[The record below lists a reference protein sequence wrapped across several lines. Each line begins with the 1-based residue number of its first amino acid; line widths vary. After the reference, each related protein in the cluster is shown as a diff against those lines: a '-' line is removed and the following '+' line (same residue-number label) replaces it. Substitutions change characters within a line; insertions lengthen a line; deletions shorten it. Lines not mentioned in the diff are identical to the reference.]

1 MRVGYLRISPLETD
15 ELKQVEDFRQE
26 QNVDRVFWEKVSIK
40 SSVAEMEEYSR
51 MIRYLQE
58 GDVLIIPEFA
68 GLSKNVMELF
78 QMIKRLNEK
87 GIRLESRREKFDS
100 RSDEGKALFESL
112 NKIADFESRVLLQRR
127 REGIAKAKAEG
138 KYKGGGRLKEKPKDF
153 GKYEQMYR
161 SKQMTVVDIAR
172 HFKVSRVTV
181 YKWIKQVNQE
191 FCNNDFEEK
200 LPETL

>member
-68 GLSKNVMELF
+68 GLGKNIIELF
-78 QMIKRLNEK
+78 QMINQLNQK

-127 REGIAKAKAEG
+127 REGIAKAKADG
-138 KYKGGGRLKEKPKDF
+138 KYKGGGRLKEKPEDF
-153 GKYEQMYR
+153 EKYEQMYR
-161 SKQMTVVDIAR
+161 SKQMTVVDIAK
-172 HFKVSRVTV
+172 HFQVSRVTI
-181 YKWIKQVNQE
+181 YKWIRQVNKQ
-191 FCNNDFEEK
+191 NAQQ
-200 LPETL
+200 

>member
-68 GLSKNVMELF
+68 GLGKNVMELS

-127 REGIAKAKAEG
+127 REGIAKAKADG
-138 KYKGGGRLKEKPKDF
+138 KYKGGGRLKEKPEDF
-153 GKYEQMYR
+153 EKYEQMYR
-161 SKQMTVVDIAR
+161 SKQMTVVDIAK
-172 HFKVSRVTV
+172 HFQVSRVTI
-181 YKWIKQVNQE
+181 YKWIRQVNKQ
-191 FCNNDFEEK
+191 NAQQ
-200 LPETL
+200 